1 MPHEEVPDVHTM
13 ALHLIDE
20 EVLEQ
25 RTSSSSTTTPRLI
38 DEELVEDRTSMEEH
52 RRLLAS
58 FGGDGRSVWSKV
70 QCGRIIEA
78 AEALPEL
85 TATEN
90 LMYIKALDQYDYPEW
105 FRKSMEE
112 RDGRVRDAL
121 NTLSQ
126 DHVAA
131 LCDGGN

>member
-13 ALHLIDE
+13 ALHLIDA
-20 EVLEQ
+20 EVLEE
-25 RTSSSSTTTPRLI
+25 RTSSSSTTTPPLL
-38 DEELVEDRTSMEEH
+38 DEELVEDSTSMEAH

-58 FGGDGRSVWSKV
+58 FEGDGGSVWSKG

-90 LMYIKALDQYDYPEW
+90 LMYIKALDQYEYPV
-105 FRKSMEE
+105 F
-112 RDGRVRDAL
+112 
-121 NTLSQ
+121 
-126 DHVAA
+126 
-131 LCDGGN
+131 